1 MRLERL
7 LHDWE
12 CSLPQEL
19 QIPPGTMA
27 LPAKNVILLHAQ
39 FQNCRLLLHRP
50 LYSLLGD
57 SRLMV
62 SVSTSA
68 RRSESPPS
76 MSTGTT
82 NEAHVA
88 CTAAAGAIAHLVTL
102 FKQHGWRSASPLFIY
117 YVFSAGIPFSKT
129 ATKSSNNPHLRCNNS
144 PLISTNRHPKPAN
157 LFNSPKTHG
166 CSLAISIKILSHDRR
181 GPETRYTLFPIMRF
195 ANDS

>member
-12 CSLPQEL
+12 CKLPSEL
-19 QIPPGTMA
+19 EIAPGSMT

-50 LYSLLGD
+50 LYSLPGGTHTDD
-57 SRLMV
+57 SITTAAR
-62 SVSTSA
+62 A
-68 RRSESPPS
+68 RRSESP
-76 MSTGTT
+76 MSTMATGTT

-117 YVFSAGIPFSKT
+117 YVFSAGI
-129 ATKSSNNPHLRCNNS
+129 R
-144 PLISTNRHPKPAN
+144 IS
-157 LFNSPKTHG
+157 FE
-166 CSLAISIKILSHDRR
+166 I
-181 GPETRYTLFPIMRF
+181 
-195 ANDS
+195 

>member
-19 QIPPGTMA
+19 QIAPGTMN

-50 LYSLLGD
+50 LYLFPKVSK
-57 SRLMV
+57 LMV
-62 SVSTSA
+62 SVSMPKRT

-76 MSTGTT
+76 MATGTT

-88 CTAAAGAIAHLVTL
+88 CSAAAGAIAHLVTL
-102 FKQHGWRSASPLFIY
+102 FKQHSWRSASPLFIY
-117 YVFSAGIPFSKT
+117 YVFSAGIPFSET
-129 ATKSSNNPHLRCNNS
+129 VTENSNNPHLRCNHS
-144 PLISTNRHPKPAN
+144 PLFSTNRHPKPPN
-157 LFNSPKTHG
+157 VFNGT
-166 CSLAISIKILSHDRR
+166 
-181 GPETRYTLFPIMRF
+181 
-195 ANDS
+195 